1 MKITDIAYV
10 AISAGCSY
18 IVPLDYFY
26 LLTNDAVEHI
36 NVVFL
41 STSSECMAGL
51 STLCSSII
59 SIKNEFCRHNQNI
72 LRERKDNDII
82 ANLKNTRFL
91 YLTLRDSLYVQR
103 NTYPHIFTK
112 TRSSF
117 FRPLKVISSITFRLN
132 EVRAKLTI
140 WLFRI
145 IFEIVTAFSK
155 FLESL
160 FFRLKMFFFCEKNG
174 LNFSRWMFLFLK
186 KRIRSCICRLVTTG
200 IFWYYAITY
209 FFTQ

>member
-1 MKITDIAYV
+1 M
-10 AISAGCSY
+10 
-18 IVPLDYFY
+18 
-26 LLTNDAVEHI
+26 
-36 NVVFL
+36 FL

-72 LRERKDNDII
+72 VRERKDNDII
-82 ANLKNTRFL
+82 ANLKNKRFL
-91 YLTLRDSLYVQR
+91 YLTLRDSLYVQP
-103 NTYPHIFTK
+103 NTYPHIFTQ

-117 FRPLKVISSITFRLN
+117 FHVLNVISSITFRLN

-145 IFEIVTAFSK
+145 IFVIVTAFSK

-160 FFRLKMFFFCEKNG
+160 FSAQNVLLLRKESFELIQMNVSIFE
-174 LNFSRWMFLFLK
+174 
-186 KRIRSCICRLVTTG
+186 KRIRSCICRLVTTA
-200 IFWYYAITY
+200 IF
-209 FFTQ
+209 

>member
-1 MKITDIAYV
+1 MKIIDIAYV

-82 ANLKNTRFL
+82 ANLKNKRFL
-91 YLTLRDSLYVQR
+91 YLTLRDSLYVQP

-112 TRSSF
+112 TRSIF
-117 FRPLKVISSITFRLN
+117 FRALNVISSITFRLN

-160 FFRLKMFFFCEKNG
+160 FSAQNVLLLRKEWFELIQMNVSIFE
-174 LNFSRWMFLFLK
+174 

-200 IFWYYAITY
+200 IFWYYAITF

>member
-1 MKITDIAYV
+1 MFLYCAFR
-10 AISAGCSY
+10 
-18 IVPLDYFY
+18 LL
-26 LLTNDAVEHI
+26 LLTNKWRCITQCCV
-36 NVVFL
+36 L

-51 STLCSSII
+51 STLSSSII

-72 LRERKDNDII
+72 LRERKDNDIF
-82 ANLKNTRFL
+82 ANLKNKRFL
-91 YLTLRDSLYVQR
+91 YLALRDSLYVQP

-117 FRPLKVISSITFRLN
+117 FHVLNVISSITFRLN

-145 IFEIVTAFSK
+145 IFEIATAFSK

-160 FFRLKMFFFCEKNG
+160 FSTQNVLLLRKEWFKLIQMNVSIFE
-174 LNFSRWMFLFLK
+174 

-200 IFWYYAITY
+200 IFWYYAITF

>member
-1 MKITDIAYV
+1 MKIIDIAYV

-82 ANLKNTRFL
+82 ANLKNKRFL
-91 YLTLRDSLYVQR
+91 YLTLRDSLYVQP

-112 TRSSF
+112 TRSIF
-117 FRPLKVISSITFRLN
+117 FRALNVISSITFRLN

-160 FFRLKMFFFCEKNG
+160 FSAQNVLLLRKEWFELIQMNVSIFE
-174 LNFSRWMFLFLK
+174 